1 MRLSDFIRSNH
12 GPIVSEW
19 TVFAQTV
26 SPASNAMTLL
36 ELRDHIRE
44 ILDFIADDLESA
56 QTATEQITKSH
67 GDGPKEGG
75 ANDSAAET
83 HAALR
88 LADGFDIDQMV
99 SEYRALRASVIKLW
113 TADTPSID
121 RADLID
127 LTRFNEAMDQAIAE
141 SIRRYTKKID
151 HSRNM
156 FLGILGHDLR
166 NPIGAASMSAQVMIA
181 KGGLDPKSRILAAQI
196 VESTARAS
204 LIITD
209 LLDLTRAGLGS
220 GLKIARAPMDMAELG
235 SQIVEEMKAL
245 NNNREITL
253 AVTGDTKG
261 EWDHS
266 RMGQVFSNL
275 IGNAVQYSFPDT
287 PVEITITGLE
297 DKVQITVHNQGE
309 PIPKDKIG
317 RIFEAMTRATGEG
330 EEQVGSTNLGMGL
343 YITNKI
349 VASHEG
355 TIGVT
360 SSEDEGTE
368 FTIIL
373 PRKNSMKL

>member
-1 MRLSDFIRSNH
+1 MSD
-12 GPIVSEW
+12 W
-19 TVFAQTV
+19 TNFARTI

-44 ILDFIADDLESA
+44 ILNFIADDLESA
-56 QTATEQITKSH
+56 QTAAEQVAKSH
-67 GDGPKEGG
+67 GESPKEGG
-75 ANDSAAET
+75 PNDTAAET

-88 LADGFDIDQMV
+88 LADGFDMDQMV

-113 TADTPSID
+113 TADTPSIET
-121 RADLID
+121 ADLTD
-127 LTRFNEAMDQAIAE
+127 LIRFNEAMDQAIAE
-141 SIRRYTKKID
+141 SIRSYTTRID

-166 NPIGAASMSAQVMIA
+166 NPIGAASMAAQVMIA

-196 VESTARAS
+196 IESTSRAS

-220 GLKIARAPMDMAELG
+220 GLTVTRVPMDMATLG
-235 SQIVEEMKAL
+235 TQIVGEMKAL

-253 AVTGDTKG
+253 DITGDTQG
-261 EWDHS
+261 EWD
-266 RMGQVFSNL
+266 RTRIGQVFSNL
-275 IGNAVQYSFPDT
+275 LGNAVQYSFSDT
-287 PVEITITGLE
+287 PITVTITGLADE
-297 DKVQITVHNQGE
+297 VQISVHNQGD

-317 RIFEAMTRATGEG
+317 RIFEALTRATGEG
-330 EEQVGSTNLGMGL
+330 EEQAGSTNLGMGL

-355 TIGVT
+355 TISVT

-368 FTIIL
+368 FTVKL
-373 PRKNSMKL
+373 PRRNSLES